1 MNVKERAKY
10 AWGRI
15 VDLFKPK
22 KPEIEVDIEEITE
35 DNSDVFSEQIVEPQE
50 EVDAENLSP
59 SVPDRSGGEEA
70 VPSRMTDEYKAW
82 LAEQLEADESR
93 NESDA

>member
-15 VDLFKPK
+15 VDLFRPR
-22 KPEIEVDIEEITE
+22 KPEIEVEIEEVTE
-35 DNSDVFSEQIVEPQE
+35 EDVEEIDVGSRSAPVSECFE
-50 EVDAENLSP
+50 
-59 SVPDRSGGEEA
+59 GEEP

-82 LAEQLEADESR
+82 LAEQLEADDDSR
-93 NESDA
+93 QGDN